1 MDTAGSLAA
10 RLRSVVR
17 KEPPQKEPPPVGV
30 PVSAIEEFAYNLHAA
45 GVEGSQIAFFAA
57 VPHLDTGWVAV
68 KFARALARDARVVLV
83 ALGSGDKAIKEISS
97 DPGAPGLAELTS
109 GAVSFGDI
117 ITRDVASNLNLIA
130 AGRGGSR
137 SALLAAPGLARNF
150 AALAHAYPH
159 VVIDAGLLGGR
170 DVERD
175 IPRDLQQDMEAAAR
189 IATHA
194 MLLVETLSGYT
205 TTQARDSLL
214 DAGFDNVTIVFAG
227 RAGSDTSKIIPP
239 IPAAAA

>member
-1 MDTAGSLAA
+1 MRPASRLA
-10 RLRSVVR
+10 RSPSSPP
-17 KEPPQKEPPPVGV
+17 PPQ
-30 PVSAIEEFAYNLHAA
+30 
-45 GVEGSQIAFFAA
+45 
-57 VPHLDTGWVAV
+57 LDSGWVAV

-97 DPGAPGLAELTS
+97 DPGAPGLAELIS

-130 AGRGGSR
+130 AGRGTSR
-137 SALLAAPGLARNF
+137 SALLTAPGLARNF

-159 VVIDAGLLGGR
+159 VVIDAGMLGGR

-175 IPRDLQQDMEAAAR
+175 FQQALQRDLEAIAR
-189 IATHA
+189 LATHA

-214 DAGFDNVTIVFAG
+214 DAGFDNVTLVIAG
-227 RAGSDTSKIIPP
+227 RAGSETRTVPP